1 VLPTFECTK
10 CGRKIRAEY
19 EICCTGSV
27 RRNVE
32 KPPECCGKP
41 MIEIIDD

>member
-1 VLPTFECTK
+1 MPTFECTR
-10 CGRKIRAEY
+10 CGRKVRAEY
-19 EICCTGSV
+19 EISCTGSV
-27 RRNVE
+27 KRNVE